1 MLCLADRQFFG
12 FPLWEQARATRAD
25 RLWRIKKN
33 LRLPCEKRL
42 ADGSY
47 WSRIYPSER
56 SCGRLAGARG
66 VERKSA
72 LSPRSQTE
80 DE

>member
-1 MLCLADRQFFG
+1 MADRQFFG

-47 WSRIYPSER
+47 WRRVYPSER
-56 SCGRLAGARG
+56 SCGRSGRSAWGRAEIGAIPAESNGR
-66 VERKSA
+66 
-72 LSPRSQTE
+72 
-80 DE
+80 